1 MPSTKA
7 FHNLSNLSL
16 KCEAG
21 CLSLFC
27 RLIHHSVIFQAKM
40 LYCFPSCIF
49 GGFWHFIVTSCI
61 LWLWLFHRRNNH
73 LCVYNGY
80 VVLWTSVSCFFLSA
94 ACGERRFTS
103 YYPLGGSFWFLHGN
117 KAFRSVYPTWG
128 WGDKTDDLW
137 GCIDKNPLHY
147 TTVCHCASSRSTE
160 ILNISSLFWI
170 RWNDMKIND
179 WITNCPYI
187 LAVNNRFTGVVVG
200 RCAWHHH
207 VAVVVSL

>member
-1 MPSTKA
+1 MFIASVEQLVLLFMSWCHLRKPFTIYLICHLNVKLDVWVFFGDWFITQSFFKQRCFTA
-7 FHNLSNLSL
+7 FHRVY
-16 KCEAG
+16 
-21 CLSLFC
+21 LF
-27 RLIHHSVIFQAKM
+27 F
-40 LYCFPSCIF
+40 
-49 GGFWHFIVTSCI
+49 FWHFIVTSCI

-103 YYPLGGSFWFLHGN
+103 YCPLGGSFWFLHGN

-160 ILNISSLFWI
+160 ILNISSPSESDETTW
-170 RWNDMKIND
+170 K
-179 WITNCPYI
+179 
-187 LAVNNRFTGVVVG
+187 
-200 RCAWHHH
+200 
-207 VAVVVSL
+207 